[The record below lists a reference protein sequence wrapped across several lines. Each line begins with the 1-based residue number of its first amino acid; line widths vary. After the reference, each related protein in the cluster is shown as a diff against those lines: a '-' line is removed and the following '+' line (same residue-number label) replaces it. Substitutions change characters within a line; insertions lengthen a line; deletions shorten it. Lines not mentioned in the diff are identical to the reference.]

1 MADGRRRYRVD
12 LPLQIAECDANYLR
26 LWRLFPRLREE
37 DTRAFELPQGAQQTL
52 VVFTVIERGP
62 YTTLVELRQ
71 SPGSPW
77 HEEPWLIEPRMRV
90 RLYHDARSAE
100 VVEFQGVRQF
110 RPRYDYP
117 NTRMHQPDEK
127 AQVNR
132 FLSEFLAVCLAE
144 GTARSVLAPAG

>member
-1 MADGRRRYRVD
+1 MADGRRYRVD

-37 DTRAFELPQGAQQTL
+37 DARVFELPQGPQQTL

-117 NTRMHQPDEK
+117 NARMHQPDEK

>member
-1 MADGRRRYRVD
+1 MTDGRRYRVD
-12 LPLQIAECDANYLR
+12 LPLQIAEYDANYLR
-26 LWRLFPRLREE
+26 LWRLFPRLRED
-37 DTRAFELPQGAQQTL
+37 DTRMFELPQGAQQTL
-52 VVFTVIERGP
+52 VIFTVIERGP

-71 SPGSPW
+71 SPGTPW
-77 HEEPWLIEPRMRV
+77 LEEPWLIEPRMRV

-117 NTRMHQPDEK
+117 NARMHQPDEK

-144 GTARSVLAPAG
+144 GTARAVLAPAG